1 MRMKT
6 FGLIAAAAVLAAAPA
21 SAQKSKDTVRYAVS
35 NPFTVL
41 SNYHLPLDESAVLY
55 KKIYEPLIGFDEY
68 KQKWVPRLA
77 KAWRTVSPG
86 VYEFDLRDDIKF
98 HNGNKFD
105 AQDVRRTLM
114 YAADPAVKL
123 TFKQRY
129 SWVKD
134 VEILSPYKIRIHAV
148 EPRSDDMEL
157 LAFRIN
163 IWDAETMDKVGDIED
178 YGRLT
183 PIGTGIYKAVSV
195 DRNAGVVA
203 ERYDGF
209 NTDPDEKA
217 PTKRIHA
224 IPIPDRQTQVA
235 QLLTGGVDLLRGIGP
250 DTAAELAKSGN
261 IKITNMASPSTFYF
275 ALDAAGVSGN
285 KALTDVRVRR
295 AVFMSIDRD
304 TIIKHLVPGAEVAEK
319 LDALCYKSTLDCK
332 YSVKAPSY
340 DPAGAK
346 KLLAE
351 AGYPNGFEFEYNVFS
366 PYIQLGEAIAG
377 DLRKNGIIAKIQSVD
392 ISLYRRKQGQGQIQG
407 LSVLSP
413 SATHPAAS
421 NILNIFYAGP
431 AFQYYND
438 PRIQEALDAAGA
450 EFDDAKR
457 AAYYGKVFDLSNSES
472 YIFPFTSIPTVYATS
487 NDMDLVPDRY
497 AMGDIWA
504 TSYTYK
510 K

>member
-1 MRMKT
+1 
-6 FGLIAAAAVLAAAPA
+6 
-21 SAQKSKDTVRYAVS
+21 VRYAVS
-35 NPFTVL
+35 NPFSVL

-77 KAWRTVSPG
+77 SAWRTVSPG
-86 VYEFDLRDDIKF
+86 VYEFDLRQDIKF

-105 AQDVRRTLM
+105 AQDVRRTLL

-134 VEILSPYKIRIHAV
+134 VEILSPYKIRIIAKK
-148 EPRSDDMEL
+148 PRSDDLEL

-163 IWDAETMDKVGDIED
+163 IWDAETMDKLSDIAD
-178 YGRLT
+178 YGRVS
-183 PIGTGIYKAVSV
+183 PVGTGIYKAVQV
-195 DRNAGVVA
+195 DRNTGVIV
-203 ERYDGF
+203 ERYDDF
-209 NTDPDEKA
+209 KTDPEEKA

-224 IPIPDRQTQVA
+224 IPMPDRQTQVA

-250 DTAAELAKSGN
+250 DTAKELDRHPN
-261 IKITNMASPSTFYF
+261 IDVTNIASPSTFYF
-275 ALDAAGVSGN
+275 ALDSAGVSGN
-285 KALTDVRVRR
+285 KALTDKRVRR
-295 AVFMSIDRD
+295 AIFMSIDRD
-304 TIIKHLVPGAEVAEK
+304 NLIKHLVPGSEVATK
-319 LDALCYKSTLDCK
+319 LEALCYKTTIDCK
-332 YSVKAPSY
+332 YSVKAPDY

-377 DLRKNGIIAKIQSVD
+377 DLRKNGIIARIQSVD

-413 SATHPAAS
+413 SASHPAAS
-421 NILNIFYAGP
+421 NILNIFFSGP

-438 PRIQEALDAAGA
+438 QRIQEAMDAAGS

-457 AAYYGKVFDLSNSES
+457 ADYYSKVFDLANSES
-472 YIFPFTSIPTVYATS
+472 YIFPVTSIPTVYAHTK
-487 NDMDLVPDRY
+487 DIKIVPDRY
-497 AMGDIWA
+497 AAGDVWA

-510 K
+510 